1 MDTVLLLIASRQGPG
16 VPNQAVEASLAAL
29 GGDFEATRR
38 APHAVE
44 IALPGPI
51 GSREAAVR
59 DALGDQ
65 PIDVAHIP
73 AEGRAKKLLIA
84 DMDSTFIHQECIDEL
99 GKLAGA
105 GDQIAAITERAMR
118 GEFNFE
124 EALRERVSFMKGLG
138 MDAIE
143 RVKADHI
150 TFTDGGRDLV
160 QGMRAAGAHT
170 ALVSGGFTQ
179 FTAFVSERCGFHEH
193 RANRLIIE
201 DGVLTG
207 RVEEPALG
215 QDAKVSA
222 VHEFCARLGITT
234 DDVLAVGD
242 GANDIGMLGLAGMG
256 VAFHGKPA
264 VREAASVRL
273 DHAGLDGLL
282 WLQGL
287 EASSSSD
294 AG

>member
-1 MDTVLLLIASRQGPG
+1 MDTVLLLIASRQSPG
-16 VPNQAVEASLAAL
+16 VPNEAVNTALLAL
-29 GGDFEATRR
+29 GAGFEAVRL
-38 APHAVE
+38 APQAVE

-51 GSREAAVR
+51 GAREEAVR
-59 DALGDQ
+59 AALGDQ

-73 AEGRAKKLLIA
+73 VAGRAKKLLIA

-99 GKLAGA
+99 GKLAGV

-118 GEFNFE
+118 GELDFE
-124 EALRERVSFMKGLG
+124 EALRERVSFMKDLRT
-138 MDAIE
+138 DAIDE
-143 RVKADHI
+143 VKQAHI

-170 ALVSGGFTQ
+170 ALVSGGFSQ
-179 FTAFVSERCGFHEH
+179 FTAFVAERCGFHEH

-207 RVEEPALG
+207 KVEEPALG

-234 DDVLAVGD
+234 DEVLAVGD
-242 GANDIGMLGLAGMG
+242 GANDIGMLALAGMG

-287 EASSSSD
+287 GAS
-294 AG
+294 

>member
-1 MDTVLLLIASRQGPG
+1 MDTVLLLIASRQGSG
-16 VPNQAVEASLAAL
+16 VPNDAVDAVLAAVGIHL
-29 GGDFEATRR
+29 EVTRL
-38 APHAVE
+38 APQAVE

-51 GSREAAVR
+51 GAQEQVARA
-59 DALGDQ
+59 ALGEQ
-65 PIDVAHIP
+65 PIDIAHVP
-73 AEGRAKKLLIA
+73 ATGRAKKLLIA

-138 MDAIE
+138 TDAIE
-143 RVKADHI
+143 QVKESHI
-150 TFTDGGRDLV
+150 IFTDGGRDLV

-179 FTAFVSERCGFHEH
+179 FTAFVAEHCGFHEH

-207 RVEEPALG
+207 KVEEPALG
-215 QDAKVSA
+215 QNAKVSA

-234 DDVLAVGD
+234 EEVLAVGD

-287 EASSSSD
+287 GDQTALD
-294 AG
+294 A

>member
-16 VPNQAVEASLAAL
+16 VPNEAVDAALAAL
-29 GGDFEATRR
+29 GADFAAKRR

-44 IALPGPI
+44 IALPAPI
-51 GSREAAVR
+51 GAQEEAVR
-59 DALGDQ
+59 AALGDQ
-65 PIDVAHIP
+65 PIDVAHVP

-138 MDAIE
+138 LEAIE
-143 RVKADHI
+143 QVKADHI

-160 QGMRAAGAHT
+160 QTMRAAGAHT

-179 FTAFVSERCGFHEH
+179 FTAFVAERCGFHEH
-193 RANRLIIE
+193 RANRLIME
-201 DGVLTG
+201 DGILTG
-207 RVEEPALG
+207 SVEEPALG

-234 DDVLAVGD
+234 DEVLAVGD
-242 GANDIGMLGLAGMG
+242 GANDIGMLTLAGMG

-264 VREAASVRL
+264 VREAAAVRL

-287 EASSSSD
+287 EAPARSD

>member
-16 VPNQAVEASLAAL
+16 VPNEAVAAAL
-29 GGDFEATRR
+29 SVLDDNAGAKRLASE
-38 APHAVE
+38 AVE
-44 IALPGPI
+44 IALPGPVA
-51 GSREAAVR
+51 GQEDSVRAA
-59 DALGDQ
+59 LKSQ

-73 AEGRAKKLLIA
+73 ANGRAKKLLIA

-124 EALRERVSFMKGLG
+124 EALRERVAFMKGLAE
-138 MDAIE
+138 DAIE
-143 RVKADHI
+143 TVKTEQI
-150 TFTDGGRDLV
+150 TFTEGGRALV
-160 QGMRAAGAHT
+160 QGMRASGAHT
-170 ALVSGGFTQ
+170 ALVSGGFTH
-179 FTAFVSERCGFHEH
+179 FTAFVAERCGFHEH

-201 DGVLTG
+201 DGILAG
-207 RVEEPALG
+207 KVEEPALG
-215 QDAKVSA
+215 RDAKVSA
-222 VHEFCARLGITT
+222 LHELCTRLDITPE
-234 DDVLAVGD
+234 DVLAVGD
-242 GANDIGMLGLAGMG
+242 GANDIGMLDLAGFG

-264 VREAASVRL
+264 VREAASIRL

-287 EASSSSD
+287 GEAV
-294 AG
+294 

>member
-16 VPNQAVEASLAAL
+16 VPNEAVDVALSAL
-29 GGDFEATRR
+29 GSDLQATRL
-38 APHAVE
+38 APQAVE

-51 GSREAAVR
+51 GTQEEAVR
-59 DALGDQ
+59 AALGDQ
-65 PIDVAHIP
+65 PIDVVHVP
-73 AEGRAKKLLIA
+73 ASGRAKKLLIA

-124 EALRERVSFMKGLG
+124 QALRERVSFMKGLST
-138 MDAIE
+138 DAIQQ
-143 RVKADHI
+143 VKDSHI

-160 QGMRAAGAHT
+160 QGMRANGAHT

-179 FTAFVSERCGFHEH
+179 FTAFVAERCGFHEH
-193 RANRLIIE
+193 RANRLII
-201 DGVLTG
+201 DGDVLTG
-207 RVEEPALG
+207 KVEEPALG

-222 VHEFCARLGITT
+222 VHEFCDRLKITT
-234 DDVLAVGD
+234 DEVLAVGD
-242 GANDIGMLGLAGMG
+242 GANDIGMLSMAGMG

-287 EASSSSD
+287 GAP
-294 AG
+294 

>member
-16 VPNQAVEASLAAL
+16 VSDDAIATALAAL
-29 GGDFEATRR
+29 DGSHKASRL
-38 APHAVE
+38 APEAVE

-51 GSREAAVR
+51 DHQEEAVR
-59 DALGDQ
+59 AALGGE
-65 PIDVAHIP
+65 PIDVAHVP
-73 AEGRAKKLLIA
+73 AKGRAKKLLIA

-124 EALRERVSFMKGLG
+124 QALRERVSFMKGLDTG
-138 MDAIE
+138 AIE
-143 RVKADHI
+143 RVKEDHI

-179 FTAFVSERCGFHEH
+179 FTAFVAERCGFHEH

-201 DGVLTG
+201 EGVLTG
-207 RVEEPALG
+207 KVAEPALG

-222 VHEFCARLGITT
+222 VHEFCGRLGLTP
-234 DDVLAVGD
+234 DEVLAVGD
-242 GANDIGMLGLAGMG
+242 GANDIGMLALAGMG

-273 DHAGLDGLL
+273 DHSGLDGLL

-287 EASSSSD
+287 GKQVPLD
-294 AG
+294 V

>member
-1 MDTVLLLIASRQGPG
+1 MDTVLLLIASRSGPG
-16 VPNQAVEASLAAL
+16 VPNEAVNAAL
-29 GGDFEATRR
+29 SALGASCEAVRL
-38 APHAVE
+38 APQAVE
-44 IALPGPI
+44 IALPGPVDD
-51 GSREAAVR
+51 REEVVR
-59 DALGDQ
+59 AALGDQ

-73 AEGRAKKLLIA
+73 ASGRAKKLLIA

-124 EALRERVSFMKGLG
+124 EALRERVSFMKDLST
-138 MDAIE
+138 DAIE
-143 RVKADHI
+143 KVKDAHI

-179 FTAFVSERCGFHEH
+179 FTAFVAERCGFHEH

-201 DGVLTG
+201 EGILTG
-207 RVEEPALG
+207 KVEEPVLG

-222 VHEFCARLGITT
+222 VHEFCERLGITT
-234 DDVLAVGD
+234 EEVLAVGD

-264 VREAASVRL
+264 VRDAASVRL

-287 EASSSSD
+287 SAP
-294 AG
+294 